1 MQERYEAV
9 YRHGCEYLNSF
20 NGLHPFVIQAYWVRY
35 FRAEG
40 FNVQVRISDNDEAFI
55 IYPEQNN
62 LPIHI
67 WRK

>member
-40 FNVQVRISDNDEAFI
+40 FNVQVQIDNDEVFI